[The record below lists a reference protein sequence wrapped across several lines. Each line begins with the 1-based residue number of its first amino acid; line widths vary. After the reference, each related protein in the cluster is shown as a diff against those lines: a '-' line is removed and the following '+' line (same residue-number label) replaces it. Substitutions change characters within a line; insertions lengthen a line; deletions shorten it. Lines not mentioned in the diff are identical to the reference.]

1 MSNELINEKG
11 WFKRNWKWIILVFLL
26 FWSFIF
32 FITSSGLGGL
42 LGDYGKAYAD
52 STFYT
57 VPLQK
62 VQSNSRVREILGE
75 IEPMGKMSILNGA
88 IDYSE
93 DNKSVKSTIKIF
105 GENGKAMLDI
115 SAEWINGFW
124 VYSKI
129 NVRIKNPPEIREVIP
144 ILKSID

>member
-26 FWSFIF
+26 FWLYIF
-32 FITSSGLGGL
+32 FISSSGLGGL

-52 STFYT
+52 STLYT

-88 IDYSE
+88 IHYSE
-93 DNKSVKSTIKIF
+93 DNKSVKSTIKKF
-105 GENGKAMLDI
+105 GENGKAILDI

-129 NVRIKNPPEIREVIP
+129 NVRIKNQPEIREVIP